1 MSEIFVTTT
10 NIDLTEGRGSVRPLV
25 IHSTV
30 ENAYDHGKHA
40 GVMGTSSGVTTYRV
54 DPERDLPDSALLH
67 GTLRDLDQVI
77 GYFRTGVSTQRW
89 GIIPERVEKLSDE
102 EKARL
107 KTLAALL
114 GDRVPK
120 PEPVA
125 VTKEQRAIAVVWS
138 GFYGSIADH
147 RTKTPVP
154 QIIGFASLVQE
165 FEDVIADMDEV
176 SAVIAHA
183 RLVNPSLR
191 QAHVTI
197 VEFGEDFTLSERTAD
212 WSEPEGFDAVAK
224 PDQQELLAE
233 YTALSRKAGLL

>member
-1 MSEIFVTTT
+1 MSDIFVTTT
-10 NIDLTEGRGSVRPLV
+10 NLDLTEGRGSVRPLV

-30 ENAYDHGKHA
+30 ENAYVHGKTA
-40 GVMGTSSGVTTYRV
+40 GVMGTPSGVMTHRV
-54 DPERDLPDSALLH
+54 DPERDLPRSAILH
-67 GTLRDLDQVI
+67 GTLRDLPVVV
-77 GYFRTGVSTQRW
+77 GYFRNGLGTQSW
-89 GIIPERVEKLSDE
+89 GIVPERIEKLSDD

-107 KTLAALL
+107 KALDAIL
-114 GDRVPK
+114 GDRVSQ
-120 PEPVA
+120 PEPVT

-154 QIIGFASLVQE
+154 QIVGFASLVQE

-176 SAVIAHA
+176 NAVIAHA

-224 PDQQELLAE
+224 PDQSALLAE
-233 YTALSRKAGLL
+233 YEALSRKAGLL